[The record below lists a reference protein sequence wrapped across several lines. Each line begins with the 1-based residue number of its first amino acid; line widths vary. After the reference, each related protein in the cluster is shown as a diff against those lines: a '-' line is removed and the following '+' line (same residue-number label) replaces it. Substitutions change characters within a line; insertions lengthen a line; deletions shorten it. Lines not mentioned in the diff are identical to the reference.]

1 MRNADERLTVVRS
14 VWVHINFVV
23 LKNNEYG
30 QVNFTVL
37 IAKRKTTS
45 PARQKWE
52 TRQRPYD
59 HVPLGNYHARGTSAL
74 DLDQTVFMV
83 GVGH

>member
-37 IAKRKTTS
+37 IAKRKNHQPRTPKMGNT
-45 PARQKWE
+45 PE
-52 TRQRPYD
+52 T
-59 HVPLGNYHARGTSAL
+59 L
-74 DLDQTVFMV
+74 
-83 GVGH
+83 